1 MKQKKKRNRGERTIC
16 EGKDCANNF
25 FGKKIGIDGRGFLV
39 TIFHV
44 VSFLMRYETNHT
56 EGDHVVS
63 VEMNGRTFRSSAEM
77 SLGKIL
83 KCEDEFAP

>member
-1 MKQKKKRNRGERTIC
+1 MKEKIVLTI
-16 EGKDCANNF
+16 F

>member
-1 MKQKKKRNRGERTIC
+1 M
-16 EGKDCANNF
+16 
-25 FGKKIGIDGRGFLV
+25 

>member
-1 MKQKKKRNRGERTIC
+1 M
-16 EGKDCANNF
+16 
-25 FGKKIGIDGRGFLV
+25 

-63 VEMNGRTFRSSAEM
+63 VEMNGRMLRSSAENVV
-77 SLGKIL
+77 GKIL

>member
-1 MKQKKKRNRGERTIC
+1 MC
-16 EGKDCANNF
+16 EQFF
-25 FGKKIGIDGRGFLV
+25 FGKKIGIDDRGFLV

-63 VEMNGRTFRSSAEM
+63 VEMNGRMLRSSAEM
-77 SLGKIL
+77 SLEKY
-83 KCEDEFAP
+83 